1 MKIEIPEGFFPP
13 PGVAFSTDEQKM
25 LGVAMHNAGLIA
37 LDFVCGKSC
46 ECGGCEQPESKWHG
60 GCWRGNYRLAPPT
73 PRKVGPFESVH
84 DFDTFQ
90 TATGTAVNKV
100 IDAANSAGIKRVRVT
115 VKATAEE
122 IL

>member
-46 ECGGCEQPESKWHG
+46 ECGGCEQPKSKWHG

-73 PRKVGPFESVH
+73 PRKVGPFES
-84 DFDTFQ
+84 DDEGA
-90 TATGTAVNKV
+90 TAWYDCIKAVS
-100 IDAANSAGIKRVRVT
+100 IAGFKRYSLHLT
-115 VKATAEE
+115 VTAEE